1 MLVQEQFHSISEWEK
16 HHREY
21 HQEWKPWN
29 PPTSTRKLRN
39 RKRIKGLNLA
49 KPNSLQSTTMVGIF
63 LTAVFVAYRLE
74 SVYVYSSLREYFI
87 SVV

>member
-63 LTAVFVAYRLE
+63 LTAVFVLPTDLK
-74 SVYVYSSLREYFI
+74 VFMCTPVCGNTLL
-87 SVV
+87 V